1 MDRAM
6 TVAESRTG
14 ELLLAGGSVE
24 SFDTYRARDVGS
36 GFANAV
42 AIGPA
47 EVISEVT
54 KARLRGRGGGGFP
67 TGIKW
72 ASVARDACPTKYVV
86 CNGAEGE
93 PGTFKDRYLLRKNPY
108 QMLEGLAIA
117 AYAVGARRAYVC
129 LKKSF
134 VREIARVRCALQ
146 EMSAAGFLGDVTI
159 DVVLG
164 PEDYLFGEEKAM
176 LEVIEGGL
184 AMPREADLPPHVHG
198 LFVVR
203 PDQSNPTVVNN
214 VETLSNIP
222 HILRQ
227 GAEWFRSLGT
237 WDTPGTMV
245 FTISGDLA
253 TPGVFELPMGTPL
266 DELVFEHGGGM
277 RAGRTLKAV
286 LSGVSNAVIQP
297 SALHTR
303 MDFGS
308 MQAIGS
314 GLGSGGFVVFDDAA
328 CMVRVA
334 YRLSEFLYNE
344 SCGQC
349 TPCKFGTNQATH
361 HMRQLVEGSGGPS
374 DRILVLEGAAMAPYA
389 NRCYLPVEHSV
400 LVPSLVRAFE
410 AEFQQHFN
418 RGCKSC
424 REFIVP
430 KFADFDERSR
440 TFAYAGGDPPSVIRN
455 LPTARGTPTPNT

>member
-1 MDRAM
+1 MSL
-6 TVAESRTG
+6 AEADAG
-14 ELLLAGGSVE
+14 ELLLAGDTVE
-24 SFDTYRARDVGS
+24 SCDAYVAS
-36 GFANAV
+36 GGGTGLANAL
-42 AIGPA
+42 ALGAP
-47 EVISEVT
+47 EVVSEVT
-54 KARLRGRGGGGFP
+54 KARLRGRGGGGFL

-72 ASVARDACPTKYVV
+72 ASVARDSCPTKYVV

-93 PGTFKDRYLLRKNPY
+93 PGTFKDRYLLRRNPY

-134 VREIARVRCALQ
+134 VPEIARVRRALS
-146 EMSAAGFLGDVTI
+146 EMSAARCLGDLAI
-159 DVVLG
+159 DLVLG

-184 AMPREADLPPHVHG
+184 PMPREADLPPHVHG

-203 PDQSNPTVVNN
+203 PDRSNPTVVNN
-214 VETLSNIP
+214 VETLSNVP

-227 GAEWFRSLGT
+227 GAEWFRSFGT
-237 WDTPGTMV
+237 SDTPGTMV
-245 FTISGDLA
+245 FTISGDVA

-266 DELVFEHGGGM
+266 DKLVLENGGGM
-277 RAGRTLKAV
+277 RPGRTLKAV
-286 LSGVSNAVIQP
+286 LSGVSNAVIRP
-297 SALHTR
+297 SALNTR

-314 GLGSGGFVVFDDAA
+314 GLGSGGFVVFDDST

-334 YRLSEFLYNE
+334 YKLSQFLYNE

-349 TPCKFGTNQATH
+349 TPCKFGTHQATQH
-361 HMRQLVEGSGGPS
+361 LSRLVEGDASAS
-374 DRILVLEGAAMAPYA
+374 DLELVLEGAAMAPYA

-400 LVPSLVRAFE
+400 MVPSLVRAF
-410 AEFQQHFN
+410 ATEFEQHFA
-418 RGCKSC
+418 RGCNGC
-424 REFIVP
+424 REFVVP
-430 KFADFDERSR
+430 RFTDFDERSR
-440 TFAYAGGDPPSVIRN
+440 TFACSGEVSSPVHS
-455 LPTARGTPTPNT
+455 

>member
-6 TVAESRTG
+6 TAVRSHAG
-14 ELLLAGGSVE
+14 ELLLAGDSVE
-24 SFDTYRARDVGS
+24 SFDAYLARGR
-36 GFANAV
+36 GTGLANAFSL
-42 AIGPA
+42 GPA
-47 EVISEVT
+47 EVVSEVT

-72 ASVARDACPTKYVV
+72 ASVARDAWKYAV

-93 PGTFKDRYLLRKNPY
+93 PGTFKDRYLLRRNPY

-117 AYAVGARRAYVC
+117 AAAVGARRAYVC

-134 VREIARVRCALQ
+134 IREIACVRRALR
-146 EMSAAGFLGDVTI
+146 EMSAARCLGNVTI

-184 AMPREADLPPHVHG
+184 AMPRKADLPPHVHG

-203 PDQSNPTVVNN
+203 PDRSNPTVVNN

-227 GAEWFRSLGT
+227 GAEWFRSVGT
-237 WDTPGTMV
+237 SDTPGTMV
-245 FTISGDLA
+245 FTISGDVA
-253 TPGVFELPMGTPL
+253 TPGVFELPMATPL

-314 GLGSGGFVVFDDAA
+314 GLGSGGFVVFDDSA
-328 CMVRVA
+328 CMVRAA
-334 YRLSEFLYNE
+334 YKLSEFLYNE

-349 TPCKFGTNQATH
+349 TPCKFGTNQATDH
-361 HMRQLVEGSGGPS
+361 LRRLVDGAGRSF
-374 DRILVLEGAAMAPYA
+374 DLNLVLEGAAMAPYA

-400 LVPSLVRAFE
+400 MVPSLVRAF
-410 AEFQQHFN
+410 ATEFEQHFG
-418 RGCKSC
+418 RGCSAC
-424 REFIVP
+424 RDFIVP
-430 KFADFDERSR
+430 RFADFDEQSR
-440 TFAYAGGDPPSVIRN
+440 TFVYTGQVPSQVDF
-455 LPTARGTPTPNT
+455 

>member
-1 MDRAM
+1 M
-6 TVAESRTG
+6 TVVRSKADAV
-14 ELLLAGGSVE
+14 LLGVDPVE
-24 SFDTYRARDVGS
+24 SWEAYVAS
-36 GFANAV
+36 GGGMGLANAL
-42 AIGPA
+42 ALGPT
-47 EVISEVT
+47 EVVSAVT

-72 ASVARDACPTKYVV
+72 ASVAQDACPTKYVV

-93 PGTFKDRYLLRKNPY
+93 PGTFKDRYLLRRNPY

-134 VREIARVRCALQ
+134 VREIARVRRAVK
-146 EMSAAGFLGDVTI
+146 EMSAARCLGDVTV

-184 AMPREADLPPHVHG
+184 AMPREADLPPYVHG

-203 PDQSNPTVVNN
+203 PDRSNPTVVNN

-222 HILRQ
+222 HIFCR
-227 GAEWFRSLGT
+227 GADWFRSIGT
-237 WDTPGTMV
+237 PDTPGTMV
-245 FTISGDLA
+245 FTISGDVA
-253 TPGVFELPMGTPL
+253 TPGVFELPMGTPV
-266 DELVFEHGGGM
+266 DELVYEHGGGM
-277 RAGRTLKAV
+277 RPGRKVKAV
-286 LSGVSNAVIQP
+286 LSGVSNAVIQA
-297 SALHTR
+297 SALRTR

-314 GLGSGGFVVFDDAA
+314 GLGSGGFVVFDDSA

-334 YRLSEFLYNE
+334 YKLSEFLHHE

-349 TPCKFGTNQATH
+349 TPCKFGTNQATEH
-361 HMRQLVEGSGGPS
+361 LRCLVEGAGGPS
-374 DRILVLEGAAMAPYA
+374 DLSLVLEGAAMAPYA

-400 LVPSLVRAFE
+400 MVPSLVRAFA
-410 AEFQQHFN
+410 AEFEQHFG
-418 RGCKSC
+418 RGCQGC
-424 REFIVP
+424 RNFVVP
-430 KFADFDERSR
+430 KFKDFDERSR
-440 TFAYAGGDPPSVIRN
+440 VFVYAAGNSTVVDS
-455 LPTARGTPTPNT
+455 

>member
-1 MDRAM
+1 M
-6 TVAESRTG
+6 TVARSHTC
-14 ELLLAGGSVE
+14 ELLLAGDSVE
-24 SFDTYRARDVGS
+24 SFDIYLARG
-36 GFANAV
+36 GGKGLANAL
-42 AIGPA
+42 ALEPA
-47 EVISEVT
+47 DVVSEVT

-93 PGTFKDRYLLRKNPY
+93 PGTFKDRYLLRQNPY

-134 VREIARVRCALQ
+134 VREIARVRRALR
-146 EMSAAGFLGDVTI
+146 EMRAARCLGEVTI
-159 DVVLG
+159 DLVLG

-176 LEVIEGGL
+176 LEVIEGGR

-198 LFVVR
+198 LFLVR
-203 PDQSNPTVVNN
+203 PDRSNPTIVNN
-214 VETLSNIP
+214 VETLSNVP
-222 HILRQ
+222 HIFRQ
-227 GAEWFRSLGT
+227 GADWFRSIGT
-237 WDTPGTMV
+237 LDTPGTMV
-245 FTISGDLA
+245 FTISGDVA

-277 RAGRTLKAV
+277 RPGRRLKAV

-297 SALHTR
+297 SALHAR
-303 MDFGS
+303 MGFGS

-314 GLGSGGFVVFDDAA
+314 GLGSGGFVIFDDSA

-334 YRLSEFLYNE
+334 YKVSEFLCNE

-361 HMRQLVEGSGGPS
+361 HLRRLVEGGGGPS
-374 DRILVLEGAAMAPYA
+374 DLNLVLEGAAMAPYA

-400 LVPSLVRAFE
+400 IVPSLMRAFA
-410 AEFQQHFN
+410 AEFEQHLA
-418 RGCKSC
+418 RGCSGC
-424 REFIVP
+424 RDFIVP
-430 KFADFDERSR
+430 TLADFDEQSR
-440 TFAYAGGDPPSVIRN
+440 TFAYPGGVSSRVV
-455 LPTARGTPTPNT
+455 A

>member
-1 MDRAM
+1 MN
-6 TVAESRTG
+6 TVRSHAG
-14 ELLLAGGSVE
+14 ELLLTGDSVE
-24 SFDTYRARDVGS
+24 SFDAYLARG
-36 GFANAV
+36 GGKGLANAV
-42 AIGPA
+42 ALGPA
-47 EVISEVT
+47 DVVSEVT

-67 TGIKW
+67 TGLKW

-93 PGTFKDRYLLRKNPY
+93 PGTFKDRYLLRRNPY
-108 QMLEGLAIA
+108 QILEGLAIA

-134 VREIARVRCALQ
+134 VREIARVRRALE
-146 EMSAAGFLGDVTI
+146 EMSDARSLGDVTI
-159 DVVLG
+159 SVVLG

-203 PDQSNPTVVNN
+203 PDRQNPTVVNN
-214 VETLSNIP
+214 VETLSNVP

-227 GAEWFRSLGT
+227 GADWFRSMGT
-237 WDTPGTMV
+237 SDTPGTMV
-245 FTISGDLA
+245 FTISGDVA

-277 RAGRTLKAV
+277 RPRRTLKAV
-286 LSGVSNAVIQP
+286 LSGVSNAVMQP
-297 SALHTR
+297 SALHAR

-314 GLGSGGFVVFDDAA
+314 GLGSGGFVTFDDSA

-334 YRLSEFLYNE
+334 FKLSEFLYNE

-361 HMRQLVEGSGGPS
+361 HLRQLVEGTGGPS
-374 DRILVLEGAAMAPYA
+374 DLNLVLEGAAMAPHA
-389 NRCYLPVEHSV
+389 NRCYLPVEHSIM
-400 LVPSLVRAFE
+400 VPSLARAFA
-410 AEFQQHFN
+410 AEFEQHFS
-418 RGCKSC
+418 RGCRGC
-424 REFIVP
+424 RDFIVP
-430 KFADFDERSR
+430 KFADFDVWSR
-440 TFAYAGGDPPSVIRN
+440 TFAFAGGVSSPVDS
-455 LPTARGTPTPNT
+455 